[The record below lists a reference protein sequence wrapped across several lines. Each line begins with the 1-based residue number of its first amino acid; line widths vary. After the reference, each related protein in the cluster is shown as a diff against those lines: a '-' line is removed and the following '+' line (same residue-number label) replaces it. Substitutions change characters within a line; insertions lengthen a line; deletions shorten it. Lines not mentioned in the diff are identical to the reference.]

1 MMQSPKIYVGTDDN
15 VVVWRLR
22 KNKQLE
28 YLAVLIDTQLL
39 YARTDGVPVLL
50 TVPIQDCPLLIV
62 TELLGQDDPAQA
74 LKDRIAS
81 GSFDDLKDL
90 ATDPFLTQWDKLVQP
105 QGEAQLFSP
114 PPTTVTI
121 LEF

>member
-1 MMQSPKIYVGTDDN
+1 MMQSPKVYVGTDDN

-28 YLAVLIDTQLL
+28 YLAVVLDTQLL
-39 YARTDGVPVLL
+39 YVRKDGAPTLL
-50 TVPIQDCPLLIV
+50 TVSVDACPVRIV

-74 LKDRIAS
+74 LKELIAG
-81 GSFDDLKDL
+81 GSFDDVKDL
-90 ATDPFLTQWDKLVQP
+90 VTDPFLTQWEKLVQP

-114 PPTTVTI
+114 PPATVTI